1 MLYMSSRHCMPA
13 GTFRGLHVQLLCIA
27 QWGHSWIQ
35 RNCESPGQIKAQIR
49 PVAATEDELWAPP
62 RMTRCHHPGWPVAA
76 FQNDPWSPPRMDDS
90 WPPPRMTRGHHP
102 GWPVAPTQDDQWP
115 PPRMTRG
122 RHPGWLV
129 GATPTLILDCRDPV
143 GTFNTEIFRR
153 TYSKIKDDIF
163 LSHLEHK
170 KKCSNIA
177 CPSGCNYCTRLIWT
191 PFFAVAVSPPR
202 ICLRLARVL
211 RKDDSKSQKK
221 YPGSMGN

>member
-1 MLYMSSRHCMPA
+1 MFYMASRHCMPA

-62 RMTRCHHPGWPVAA
+62 RMTRGHHPGWPVAA
-76 FQNDPWSPPRMDDS
+76 IQDDPWSPPRMDDS

-102 GWPVAPTQDDQWP
+102 GWP
-115 PPRMTRG
+115 
-122 RHPGWLV
+122 V

-153 TYSKIKDDIF
+153 TYSKIKDNIF

-177 CPSGCNYCTRLIWT
+177 CPSGCNYCSRLIWT
-191 PFFAVAVSPPR
+191 PFFCSGSFPAAHMPAVSAR
-202 ICLRLARVL
+202 IT
-211 RKDDSKSQKK
+211 
-221 YPGSMGN
+221 

>member
-102 GWPVAPTQDDQWP
+102 GWP
-115 PPRMTRG
+115 M
-122 RHPGWLV
+122 

-163 LSHLEHK
+163 LSHLEH
-170 KKCSNIA
+170 
-177 CPSGCNYCTRLIWT
+177 
-191 PFFAVAVSPPR
+191 
-202 ICLRLARVL
+202 
-211 RKDDSKSQKK
+211 
-221 YPGSMGN
+221 